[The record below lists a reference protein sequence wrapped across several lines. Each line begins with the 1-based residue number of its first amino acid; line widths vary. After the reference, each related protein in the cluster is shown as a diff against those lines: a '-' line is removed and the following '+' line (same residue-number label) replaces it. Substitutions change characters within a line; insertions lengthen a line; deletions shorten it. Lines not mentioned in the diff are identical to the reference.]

1 MNYKKHIR
9 YRQRNT
15 RRVESKLNLIL
26 PMHIKKNDTVLA
38 KLEMCLSFHEH
49 SKDFQKRDG
58 HLTLMLLPGSDCP
71 GPHPPAYEQGA
82 GIIHVQLYKL
92 IWTSGWTLLLPFM
105 NLSSVIRL
113 WMCVCVCVRE
123 RERER
128 ERRRMRRGFWI
139 LAECLHVL
147 LLTPAPSDSEDI
159 SHKIFISGRK
169 PQCCNCGL
177 LNTNSKY

>member
-15 RRVESKLNLIL
+15 RRVESKLNFIL

-92 IWTSGWTLLLPFM
+92 I
-105 NLSSVIRL
+105 
-113 WMCVCVCVRE
+113 
-123 RERER
+123 
-128 ERRRMRRGFWI
+128 
-139 LAECLHVL
+139 
-147 LLTPAPSDSEDI
+147 
-159 SHKIFISGRK
+159 
-169 PQCCNCGL
+169 
-177 LNTNSKY
+177 

>member
-123 RERER
+123 RETQNE
-128 ERRRMRRGFWI
+128 EGLLDPRRMFTCTFTHSNSLWFWGYFSQNFHI
-139 LAECLHVL
+139 RQETTVL
-147 LLTPAPSDSEDI
+147 QLWST
-159 SHKIFISGRK
+159 
-169 PQCCNCGL
+169 
-177 LNTNSKY
+177 KY